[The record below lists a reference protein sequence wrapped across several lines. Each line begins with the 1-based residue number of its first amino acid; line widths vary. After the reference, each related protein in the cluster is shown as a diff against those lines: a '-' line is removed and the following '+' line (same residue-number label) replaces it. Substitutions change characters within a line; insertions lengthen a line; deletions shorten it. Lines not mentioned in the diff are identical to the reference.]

1 MSYSPTAYTPVA
13 QLEET
18 DRVSF
23 MVKVYQHL
31 GLALGA
37 FIAFEYLYFASGF
50 AEWTYDTVAG
60 SGGAWLLMLGLFMVG
75 TWIATQASYDFEN
88 VGRQYGG
95 LFGFAAVEAVIF
107 APFLFYVFNVR
118 EATGDVWG
126 AAVITAMGFAG
137 LSLVAWTTRR
147 DLSFLRP
154 IIMWGV
160 MGAVV
165 LIVAALLFGANL
177 GTWFSV
183 AMVALMGASI
193 LYITQKIL
201 HTYPPHAYVG
211 AAVTLFASLMTMFWY
226 ILQIFLD
233 R

>member
-1 MSYSPTAYTPVA
+1 
-13 QLEET
+13 
-18 DRVSF
+18 
-23 MVKVYQHL
+23 
-31 GLALGA
+31 
-37 FIAFEYLYFASGF
+37 
-50 AEWTYDTVAG
+50 
-60 SGGAWLLMLGLFMVG
+60 
-75 TWIATQASYDFEN
+75 
-88 VGRQYGG
+88 
-95 LFGFAAVEAVIF
+95 
-107 APFLFYVFNVR
+107 
-118 EATGDVWG
+118 
-126 AAVITAMGFAG
+126 
-137 LSLVAWTTRR
+137 
-147 DLSFLRP
+147 
-154 IIMWGV
+154 

-193 LYITQKIL
+193 LYNTQKIL

>member
-1 MSYSPTAYTPVA
+1 
-13 QLEET
+13 
-18 DRVSF
+18 
-23 MVKVYQHL
+23 
-31 GLALGA
+31 
-37 FIAFEYLYFASGF
+37 
-50 AEWTYDTVAG
+50 
-60 SGGAWLLMLGLFMVG
+60 
-75 TWIATQASYDFEN
+75 
-88 VGRQYGG
+88 
-95 LFGFAAVEAVIF
+95 
-107 APFLFYVFNVR
+107 
-118 EATGDVWG
+118 
-126 AAVITAMGFAG
+126 MGFAG
-137 LSLVAWTTRR
+137 HSLVAWTTRR

-193 LYITQKIL
+193 LYNTQKIL
-201 HTYPPHAYVG
+201 HSYPEQAYVG

-226 ILQIFLD
+226 ILQIVMD

>member
-1 MSYSPTAYTPVA
+1 
-13 QLEET
+13 
-18 DRVSF
+18 
-23 MVKVYQHL
+23 
-31 GLALGA
+31 
-37 FIAFEYLYFASGF
+37 
-50 AEWTYDTVAG
+50 
-60 SGGAWLLMLGLFMVG
+60 
-75 TWIATQASYDFEN
+75 
-88 VGRQYGG
+88 
-95 LFGFAAVEAVIF
+95 
-107 APFLFYVFNVR
+107 
-118 EATGDVWG
+118 
-126 AAVITAMGFAG
+126 MGFAG

-193 LYITQKIL
+193 LYNTQKIL
-201 HTYPPHAYVG
+201 HTYPPQAYVG

>member
-1 MSYSPTAYTPVA
+1 
-13 QLEET
+13 
-18 DRVSF
+18 
-23 MVKVYQHL
+23 
-31 GLALGA
+31 
-37 FIAFEYLYFASGF
+37 
-50 AEWTYDTVAG
+50 
-60 SGGAWLLMLGLFMVG
+60 
-75 TWIATQASYDFEN
+75 
-88 VGRQYGG
+88 
-95 LFGFAAVEAVIF
+95 
-107 APFLFYVFNVR
+107 
-118 EATGDVWG
+118 
-126 AAVITAMGFAG
+126 
-137 LSLVAWTTRR
+137 
-147 DLSFLRP
+147 
-154 IIMWGV
+154 MWGV

-193 LYITQKIL
+193 LYNTQKIL

>member
-1 MSYSPTAYTPVA
+1 
-13 QLEET
+13 
-18 DRVSF
+18 
-23 MVKVYQHL
+23 
-31 GLALGA
+31 
-37 FIAFEYLYFASGF
+37 
-50 AEWTYDTVAG
+50 
-60 SGGAWLLMLGLFMVG
+60 MLGLFMVG

-107 APFLFYVFNVR
+107 APLLFYVFNVR

-183 AMVALMGASI
+183 AMVALMEH
-193 LYITQKIL
+193 LFFITPKIL
-201 HTYPPHAYVG
+201 HTYPPQAYVRH
-211 AAVTLFASLMTMFWY
+211 LLHSSLR
-226 ILQIFLD
+226 L
-233 R
+233 